1 MRKKP
6 LYDYPTNDYPTND
19 YPTNKRESIMKAL
32 VVYDSVFGN
41 TEKIAQ
47 AMASA
52 LGCEARRVTA
62 VTPEQLA
69 GLDALIVG
77 SPTQAF
83 QALKPVKAFLKGI
96 PAGSLKGVKVAG
108 FDTRMDV
115 KEVNNAVLTVF
126 ARAFGY
132 AAEPIG
138 KQLVKKGGTQA
149 MPPEGFIVMG
159 EKGPLRDGEL
169 ERAAAWA
176 GQLL

>member
-1 MRKKP
+1 V
-6 LYDYPTNDYPTND
+6 
-19 YPTNKRESIMKAL
+19 KAL

-41 TEKIAQ
+41 TDKVAQ
-47 AMASA
+47 AMGAA
-52 LGCEARRVTA
+52 LGCEARRA
-62 VTPEQLA
+62 IEVTPEQLA
-69 GLDALIVG
+69 GLDVLVVG

-83 QALKPVKAFLKGI
+83 QALKPVKAFLKSI
-96 PAGSLKGVKVAG
+96 PAGSLKGVKVAA

-126 ARAFGY
+126 AKAFGY

-149 MPPEGFIVMG
+149 VPPAGFVVNG

-176 GQLL
+176 QQVL

>member
-1 MRKKP
+1 
-6 LYDYPTNDYPTND
+6 
-19 YPTNKRESIMKAL
+19 MKAL

-41 TEKIAQ
+41 TEKVAQ
-47 AMASA
+47 AMAEA
-52 LGCEARRVTA
+52 LACEARRVTA

-83 QALKPVKAFLKGI
+83 QALKPVKAFLKSI
-96 PAGSLKGVKVAG
+96 PAGSLKGVKVAA

-126 ARAFGY
+126 AKAFGY

-138 KQLVKKGGTQA
+138 KRLVQKGGTQA
-149 MPPEGFIVMG
+149 VLPEGFVVTG

-176 GQLL
+176 KRVL